1 MTGLLID
8 VEQSKV
14 QIVTDAS
21 SLQDYYKLLNCD
33 LIDIVRRR
41 IGGRHYNIICD
52 EEGLLKDN
60 CTPSAF
66 DSAGYAALVGNLL
79 IMGPD
84 IDELGEMSDLKPIDI
99 MHLQNHIHLMY
110 TNYNRPEGY
119 FVVTDCEY

>member
-52 EEGLLKDN
+52 EEGSFPAVRTRHFRRSFEGQLH
-60 CTPSAF
+60 T
-66 DSAGYAALVGNLL
+66 VG
-79 IMGPD
+79 I
-84 IDELGEMSDLKPIDI
+84 
-99 MHLQNHIHLMY
+99 
-110 TNYNRPEGY
+110 
-119 FVVTDCEY
+119 